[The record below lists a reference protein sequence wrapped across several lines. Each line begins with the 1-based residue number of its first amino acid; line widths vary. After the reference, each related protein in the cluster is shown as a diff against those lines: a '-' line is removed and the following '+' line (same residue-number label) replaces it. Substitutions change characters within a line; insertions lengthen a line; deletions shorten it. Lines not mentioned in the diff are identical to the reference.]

1 MPQRHGRHD
10 LGNLLERARAAREG
24 NEGITKLDHLGLAL
38 GHVAR
43 HDEVVDAIVLKL
55 GLDKKARLHARHVST
70 GIEHAIGE
78 RAHQAR
84 LGPAVYQRVSVSANP
99 VAQLL
104 HRGQKRRVIADAGT
118 QVYRDIHIQSPS
130 S

>member
-1 MPQRHGRHD
+1 M
-10 LGNLLERARAAREG
+10 
-24 NEGITKLDHLGLAL
+24 
-38 GHVAR
+38 
-43 HDEVVDAIVLKL
+43 LKL
-55 GLDKKARLHARHVST
+55 GLDKKARFNTRHVST
-70 GIEHAIGE
+70 CLEYAIGE
-78 RAHQAR
+78 RTHQTR

>member
-1 MPQRHGRHD
+1 M
-10 LGNLLERARAAREG
+10 
-24 NEGITKLDHLGLAL
+24 
-38 GHVAR
+38 
-43 HDEVVDAIVLKL
+43 LKL
-55 GLDKKARLHARHVST
+55 GLYKKARLNARHVST
-70 GIEHAIGE
+70 CLEYAIGE

-84 LGPAVYQRVSVSANP
+84 FGPAVYQRVPVGANP

-104 HRGQKRRVIADAGT
+104 HRRQKRRVIADAGA